1 MRGARLQD
9 RITHPL
15 SSRTHH
21 RPKRLGPG
29 DKALRAVHIMDPV
42 SRACGLVHNASLD
55 IKRPQHARH
64 LDEQLAARDETARS
78 DSAAEPEA
86 CMR

>member
-15 SSRTHH
+15 PPRTHH
-21 RPKRLGPG
+21 RPKWLGLG
-29 DKALRAVHIMDPV
+29 DKALRTVHIMDLV
-42 SRACGLVHNASLD
+42 SRARGLVHNASLD

-64 LDEQLAARDETARS
+64 LDEQLVARDETART
-78 DSAAEPEA
+78 DSAPEP
-86 CMR
+86 